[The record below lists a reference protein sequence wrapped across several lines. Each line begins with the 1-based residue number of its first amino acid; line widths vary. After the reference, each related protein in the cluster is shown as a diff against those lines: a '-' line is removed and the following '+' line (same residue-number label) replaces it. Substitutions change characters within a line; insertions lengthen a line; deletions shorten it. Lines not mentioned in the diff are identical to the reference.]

1 MGHVPLQPP
10 TRPVDTIPRICLSRG
25 VDIVGLVTS
34 IVDRASARLR
44 RSCLSVPGH
53 AVRMHEKA
61 LVVPADEVVFDL
73 EDAVAVG
80 AKQEAREAIARTLG
94 RSEWMERSVAVRVNA
109 PGSSELAADLELVR
123 GLCASRGLT
132 VVVPKVDGPDA
143 LVGIAALL
151 GDRVGLQALIET
163 PEGIEAVAAIAGSTP
178 QLQALILGYADLATA
193 LGRRGAERDIDRW
206 LYYQEAVLSAAR
218 AAGLQAIDGPFFRL
232 GEPLWL
238 ARAAR
243 AARELGFDGKW
254 AIHPEQV
261 ETLNRAFAATDR
273 EVGWARQVS
282 DALEASAG
290 SGDAAVRVGG
300 AMVDEAMR
308 AQADRLLG
316 LPRRPES
323 PAESLDGPPYYE
335 DLAVGAVF
343 HAPGL
348 TLTDAHAG
356 LHQAIVGDRLR
367 LSLDEP
373 LCREVTGAQSML
385 AHPML
390 VCDVAIGQSTGPSG
404 RVLGNLFYRGL
415 AARPVHLGVTLR
427 TTTRVV
433 AKRRASSSGRQPR
446 GMVLLHV
453 TAVDADGRI
462 VLDYYRCPLLPA
474 RSDDPSEVG
483 DDVQGVADRAAQHD
497 VHDLVPTGWRLE
509 ALRRE
514 PLGPLFEDLR
524 AERCWALE
532 AGETV
537 TSAPELARLSLNV
550 AMTHTD
556 ATAGVHG
563 QRLVYGGHVIGIAA
577 SHLTRALPDL
587 ATILAWRSCDHLGPT
602 FEGDVLRSAITLED
616 VEPLDDGGLVH
627 ARIVVSAQAQDDD
640 DRRPVLDW
648 RLTGLMP

>member
-1 MGHVPLQPP
+1 
-10 TRPVDTIPRICLSRG
+10 
-25 VDIVGLVTS
+25 
-34 IVDRASARLR
+34 
-44 RSCLSVPGH
+44 
-53 AVRMHEKA
+53 MHEKA
-61 LVVPADEVVFDL
+61 LGVPADEVVFDL
-73 EDAVAVG
+73 EDAVAPA

-94 RSEWMERSVAVRVNA
+94 RSEWVERSVAVRVNA
-109 PGSSELAADLELVR
+109 PGSSELPADLELVR
-123 GLCASRGLT
+123 GLRAPRWLT
-132 VVVPKVDGPDA
+132 VVVPKVDGPDV
-143 LVGIAALL
+143 LVEVAALL
-151 GDRVGLQALIET
+151 GDGVGLQALIET

-178 QLQALILGYADLATA
+178 QLEALILGYADLATA
-193 LGRRGAERDIDRW
+193 LGRRGAERDVERW
-206 LYYQEAVLSAAR
+206 SYYQEAVLSAAR
-218 AAGLQAIDGPFFRL
+218 VAGLQAIDGPFLRL

-238 ARAAR
+238 ARAAG
-243 AARELGFDGKW
+243 AARALGFDGKW

-261 ETLNRAFAATDR
+261 ETLNRAFAATER
-273 EVGWARQVS
+273 ELHWAGSVT
-282 DALEASAG
+282 DALAAGAG
-290 SGDAAVRVGG
+290 SGDAAVRVDG

-308 AQADRLLG
+308 AHAERLLA

-323 PAESLDGPPYYE
+323 PTGPLDGPPYYE
-335 DLAVGAVF
+335 DLGVGDVF

-348 TLTDAHAG
+348 TLTAAHAAF
-356 LHQAIVGDRLR
+356 HQAIVGDRLR

-373 LCREVTGAQSML
+373 LCREVTGAQSMV

-415 AARPVHLGVTLR
+415 AARAVHLGVTLR
-427 TTTRVV
+427 TTTTVV

-453 TAVDADGRI
+453 TAVDADGQI

-474 RSDDPSEVG
+474 RSDDPGEAG
-483 DDVQGVADRAAQHD
+483 DDVQGVADRSAQRD
-497 VHDLVPTGWRLE
+497 VHDLIPSGWRLDG
-509 ALRRE
+509 LRRE
-514 PLGPLFEDLR
+514 PLGLLFGDLR
-524 AERCWALE
+524 PEQSWSLE

-556 ATAGVHG
+556 ATAGAHG
-563 QRLVYGGHVIGIAA
+563 QRLVYGGHVIGVAA
-577 SHLTRALPDL
+577 AHLTRALPDL

-602 FEGDVLRSAITLED
+602 FEGDVLRSEITLEA
-616 VEPLDDGGLVH
+616 VEQLDDGGLVH

-640 DRRPVLDW
+640 DPRPVLDW

>member
-1 MGHVPLQPP
+1 
-10 TRPVDTIPRICLSRG
+10 
-25 VDIVGLVTS
+25 
-34 IVDRASARLR
+34 
-44 RSCLSVPGH
+44 
-53 AVRMHEKA
+53 MHEKA
-61 LVVPADEVVFDL
+61 LGVPADEVVFDL
-73 EDAVAVG
+73 EDAVAPA

-94 RSEWMERSVAVRVNA
+94 RSEWVERSVAVRVNA
-109 PGSSELAADLELVR
+109 PGSSELPADLELVS
-123 GLCASRGLT
+123 GLRALQWLT
-132 VVVPKVDGPDA
+132 VVVPKVDGPDV

-151 GDRVGLQALIET
+151 GEGVGLQALIET

-178 QLQALILGYADLATA
+178 QLAALILGYADLATA
-193 LGRRGAERDIDRW
+193 LGRRGAERDVERW
-206 LYYQEAVLSAAR
+206 SYYQEAVLSAAR
-218 AAGLQAIDGPFFRL
+218 AAGLQAIDGPFLRL

-261 ETLNRAFAATDR
+261 ETLNRAFAATER
-273 EVGWARQVS
+273 ELRWAGSVT
-282 DALEASAG
+282 DALAAGAG
-290 SGDAAVRVGG
+290 SGDAAGRFDG

-308 AQADRLLG
+308 AQAERLLA
-316 LPRRPES
+316 LPRRPEL
-323 PAESLDGPPYYE
+323 PVRPLDGPPYYE
-335 DLAVGAVF
+335 DLGVGDVF

-348 TLTDAHAG
+348 TLTAAHAAF
-356 LHQAIVGDRLR
+356 HQAIVGDRLR

-415 AARPVHLGVTLR
+415 AARAVHLGLTLR
-427 TTTRVV
+427 TTTTVV
-433 AKRRASSSGRQPR
+433 AKRRASSGRQPR

-453 TAVDADGRI
+453 TAVDADGQI

-474 RSDDPSEVG
+474 RSDDPGEAG
-483 DDVQGVADRAAQHD
+483 DDVQGVADRSAQRD
-497 VHDLVPTGWRLE
+497 VHDLIPSGWRLDG
-509 ALRRE
+509 LRRE
-514 PLGPLFEDLR
+514 PLGLLFRDLR
-524 AERCWALE
+524 AEQSWSLE

-556 ATAGVHG
+556 ATAGAHG
-563 QRLVYGGHVIGIAA
+563 QRLTYGGHVIGIAA

-602 FEGDVLRSAITLED
+602 FEGDLLRSEITLEELES
-616 VEPLDDGGLVH
+616 VDDGGLVH

-640 DRRPVLDW
+640 DPRPVLDW

>member
-1 MGHVPLQPP
+1 M
-10 TRPVDTIPRICLSRG
+10 
-25 VDIVGLVTS
+25 DIVDSVTPV
-34 IVDRASARLR
+34 VDSTYSRPR

-61 LVVPADEVVFDL
+61 LAVRADEVVFDL
-73 EDAVAVG
+73 EDAVAPT
-80 AKQEAREAIARTLG
+80 AKQEAREAIARTLE

-123 GLCASRGLT
+123 EVCASRCLT
-132 VVVPKVDGPDA
+132 VVVPKVDGPDV

-151 GDRVGLQALIET
+151 GDAVGLQGLVET

-178 QLQALILGYADLATA
+178 QLEALILGYADLATA
-193 LGRRGAERDIDRW
+193 LGRRGAERDIERW

-218 AAGLQAIDGPFFRL
+218 GAGLRAIDGPFLRL
-232 GEPLWL
+232 GEPLSL

-261 ETLNRAFAATDR
+261 ETLNRAFAATER
-273 EVGWARQVS
+273 EVRWARAVT
-282 DALEASAG
+282 DALAASAG
-290 SGDAAVRVGG
+290 SGDAAVRVDG

-308 AQADRLLG
+308 AQAHRLLA

-323 PAESLDGPPYYE
+323 PARSLDGPPYYE
-335 DLAVGAVF
+335 DLAVGDVF
-343 HAPGL
+343 RAPGL
-348 TLTDAHAG
+348 TVTPAHAA

-427 TTTRVV
+427 TTTTVV
-433 AKRRASSSGRQPR
+433 ARRRANSTGRGPR

-453 TAVDADGRI
+453 TAVDADGEV

-474 RSDDPSEVG
+474 RSDDPGEVG
-483 DDVQGVADRAAQHD
+483 DDVQGVAGRAAQRD
-497 VHDLVPTGWRLE
+497 VHDLIPAHWRLDGV
-509 ALRRE
+509 RRE
-514 PLGPLFEDLR
+514 RLGKLFGELR
-524 AERCWALE
+524 PGESWSLE

-556 ATAGVHG
+556 ATAGAHG
-563 QRLVYGGHVIGIAA
+563 QRLVYGGHVIGVAA
-577 SHLTRALPDL
+577 SHLTRVLPDL
-587 ATILAWRSCDHLGPT
+587 ATVLAWRSCDHLGPT
-602 FEGDVLRSAITLED
+602 FEGDLLRSEITLEEL
-616 VEPLDDGGLVH
+616 EPLDDGGLIH
-627 ARIVVSAQAQDDD
+627 ARILVAAQAPDDD
-640 DRRPVLDW
+640 DPRAVLDW

>member
-1 MGHVPLQPP
+1 M
-10 TRPVDTIPRICLSRG
+10 
-25 VDIVGLVTS
+25 DIVGAVTP
-34 IVDRASARLR
+34 IVDRASGRLR

-53 AVRMHEKA
+53 AVRMHKKA
-61 LVVPADEVVFDL
+61 LAAPADEVVFDL
-73 EDAVAVG
+73 EDSVAPT

-94 RSEWMERSVAVRVNA
+94 RSEWIERSVAVRVNA

-123 GLCASRGLT
+123 GLSAARCLT
-132 VVVPKVDGPDA
+132 VVVPKVDGPDV

-151 GDRVGLQALIET
+151 GDGVGLQGLVET
-163 PEGIEAVAAIAGSTP
+163 PEAIEAVGAIAGSTP
-178 QLQALILGYADLATA
+178 RLEALILGYADLATA
-193 LGRRGAERDIDRW
+193 LGRRGAERDVERW

-218 AAGLQAIDGPFFRL
+218 AAGIHAIDGPFLRL

-261 ETLNRAFAATDR
+261 ETLNRAFAASER
-273 EVGWARQVS
+273 EVRWAGSVT
-282 DALEASAG
+282 DALAAGTG
-290 SGDAAVRVGG
+290 SGNAAVRVDG

-308 AQADRLLG
+308 AQAERLLA

-323 PAESLDGPPYYE
+323 PVGPLDGPPYYE
-335 DLAVGAVF
+335 DLAVGDVF

-348 TLTDAHAG
+348 TLTAAHAA
-356 LHQAIVGDRLR
+356 LHQTIVGDRLR

-404 RVLGNLFYRGL
+404 RVVGNLFYRGL
-415 AARPVHLGVTLR
+415 AARAVHLGVTLR
-427 TTTRVV
+427 TTTTVV

-453 TAVDADGRI
+453 TAVDADGHI
-462 VLDYYRCPLLPA
+462 VLDYHRCPLLPA
-474 RSDDPSEVG
+474 RG
-483 DDVQGVADRAAQHD
+483 DDSDEAGDNVRGVADRAAQRD
-497 VHDLVPTGWRLE
+497 VHDLIPSGWRLDG
-509 ALRRE
+509 LRSE
-514 PLGPLFEDLR
+514 PLGLLFRDLR
-524 AERCWALE
+524 PEQSWSLE

-556 ATAGVHG
+556 ATAGAHG

-577 SHLTRALPDL
+577 SHLTRTLPDL

-602 FEGDVLRSAITLED
+602 FEGDLLRSEITLEA
-616 VEPLDDGGLVH
+616 VEQLDDGGLVH
-627 ARIVVSAQAQDDD
+627 ARIVVSAQAPNDDD
-640 DRRPVLDW
+640 LRPVLDW

>member
-1 MGHVPLQPP
+1 
-10 TRPVDTIPRICLSRG
+10 
-25 VDIVGLVTS
+25 
-34 IVDRASARLR
+34 
-44 RSCLSVPGH
+44 
-53 AVRMHEKA
+53 MHEKA

-109 PGSSELAADLELVR
+109 PGSSELAADLELVS
-123 GLCASRGLT
+123 GLCASRCLT
-132 VVVPKVDGPDA
+132 VVVPKVDGPDV

-151 GDRVGLQALIET
+151 GDGVGLQALIET
-163 PEGIEAVAAIAGSTP
+163 PEGIEAAAAIAGSTP

-193 LGRRGAERDIDRW
+193 LGRRGAERDVERW
-206 LYYQEAVLSAAR
+206 SYYQETVLSAAR
-218 AAGLQAIDGPFFRL
+218 AAGLQAIDGPFLRL

-261 ETLNRAFAATDR
+261 ETLNRAFAVTDR
-273 EVGWARQVS
+273 EAGWARQVS
-282 DALEASAG
+282 DALEASAE

-308 AQADRLLG
+308 AHAERLLG

-348 TLTDAHAG
+348 TLTAAHAA

-373 LCREVTGAQSML
+373 LCREVTGATAML

-433 AKRRASSSGRQPR
+433 AKRRASSSRRQPR

-453 TAVDADGRI
+453 TATDADGQI

-474 RSDDPSEVG
+474 RSDDPGEVG
-483 DDVQGVADRAAQHD
+483 DDVQGVADRAEQHD
-497 VHDLVPTGWRLE
+497 VHDLIPSGWRLE
-509 ALRRE
+509 ELRRE

-524 AERCWALE
+524 AEQRWALE

-577 SHLTRALPDL
+577 SHLTRVLPDL

-602 FEGDVLRSAITLED
+602 FEGDLLRSEIALEE

-627 ARIVVSAQAQDDD
+627 ARIVVSAQAHDDD
-640 DRRPVLDW
+640 EPRPVLEW